1 MSRRSPCCLSS
12 SINRDG
18 GGKNTFTPIGIP
30 AALHRSTTEK
40 IHLTTQKF
48 LKLLLDPTHLQQANA
63 RAGLEFN
70 EQINI
75 TADMSLATGRRTKD
89 LNTFHWTFTANQSHG
104 ITDFG
109 DAGRHGG
116 HGSHA
121 VIVEAAACCARPAHG
136 PVCGQHG
143 AFFLRRRARQ
153 PIGYRSLFRP
163 LQPTMISI
171 DLSGKVALI
180 TGASQGIGAQIA
192 RTFHRAGATVV
203 INHPGFP
210 NTAADAQA
218 LADELNVHRTDSAR
232 VIAADV
238 SKPNEVQSMMGEVQ
252 AACGGLDYLVNNAA
266 IIKDR
271 TIAKMSLDEW
281 DAVIDVNLSGV
292 FYGCKYAI
300 EIMRDHGA
308 IVSFGSIAAIQG
320 FFGQANYASAKAGV
334 QAMMRV
340 LSREAAR
347 KNIRANAIAPGVIDT
362 SMAATI
368 PEMVRAEMLKN
379 VPLGRFGTTDE
390 VANVVLFLCSPLA
403 SYVTGQTIEINGG
416 WRG

>member
-1 MSRRSPCCLSS
+1 M
-12 SINRDG
+12 
-18 GGKNTFTPIGIP
+18 IP
-30 AALHRSTTEK
+30 
-40 IHLTTQKF
+40 
-48 LKLLLDPTHLQQANA
+48 
-63 RAGLEFN
+63 
-70 EQINI
+70 
-75 TADMSLATGRRTKD
+75 
-89 LNTFHWTFTANQSHG
+89 
-104 ITDFG
+104 
-109 DAGRHGG
+109 
-116 HGSHA
+116 
-121 VIVEAAACCARPAHG
+121 
-136 PVCGQHG
+136 
-143 AFFLRRRARQ
+143 
-153 PIGYRSLFRP
+153 
-163 LQPTMISI
+163 I

-203 INHPGFP
+203 LNHPGLD

-218 LADELNVHRTDSAR
+218 LADELNVQRTDSAV

-238 SKPNEVQSMMGEVQ
+238 SRPDQMQAMMGQVQ
-252 AACGGLDYLVNNAA
+252 AQCGGLDFLVNNAA

-271 TIAKMSLDEW
+271 TIARMSLEEW

-292 FYGCKYAI
+292 FYGCKYAL
-300 EIMRDHGA
+300 EIMREGGA

-347 KNIRANAIAPGVIDT
+347 RNIRANAVAPGVIDT

-368 PEMVRAEMLKN
+368 PEPVRAEMLKN
-379 VPLGRFGTTDE
+379 VPLARFGTTEE
-390 VANVVLFLCSPLA
+390 VASVVLFLCSPLA
-403 SYVTGQTIEINGG
+403 SYVTGQTLEINGG